1 MIRKVVLKGFK
12 RFDEVTFDLPG
23 HVVLAGPN
31 NTGKTTLLQAI
42 AVWSMA
48 LERWRAAMG
57 GDYNPRNGFTKVP
70 MTRGMFS
77 AVPLRNFDLL
87 WTDRRYRGAIEIRL
101 ELTDGRN
108 ITMCIESDSAEQV
121 YVRPKWENSSKDD
134 LRLPPPKVAYVPP
147 MTGLSTDEPVF
158 NRAKI
163 EQLLGQ
169 GRPGEVIRNLLVQ
182 THQDQEA
189 WRSLTEVIR
198 RMFQLELDP
207 PDSTGADILAEYR
220 RIEGGWPTGAKLDI
234 ACAGSGFQQ
243 VLLLMTFLHARPGS
257 VLLVDEPDAHL
268 HVMLQDAIFHELK
281 TVAERDRSQLVI
293 ATHSE
298 VIINAV
304 EPTELIVSMGKPKLL
319 ASTDEK
325 RALIRS
331 LKVLDNADLMCAL
344 VAPGILYLE
353 GNTDLALL
361 REWARILGHA
371 RALDLLEARLFWR
384 PTIWEAREGASGIKA
399 KDHYDAIHLIRP
411 DLPGL
416 ILLDGD
422 DNPNIPETPLT
433 GQGLQ
438 RLRWRRYEIESYL
451 LHPASIKRYV
461 LHVTGSEE
469 NAAAAMRY
477 MEENHPPAFLLA
489 PHGDPDYIKATKAR
503 TRLMPPILA
512 AGGIDI
518 PYTRWSEIA
527 AQMLPEEV
535 HPEVREKLDGICRA
549 FGVADV

>member
-1 MIRKVVLKGFK
+1 M
-12 RFDEVTFDLPG
+12 
-23 HVVLAGPN
+23 LAGPN

-48 LERWRAAMG
+48 LERWRSAMG
-57 GDYNPRNGFTKVP
+57 GDYNPRNGFGRVP

-87 WTDRRYRGAIEIRL
+87 WTDRRYRGSIEIRL
-101 ELTDGRN
+101 ELADGRD

-121 YVRPKWENSSKDD
+121 YVRPKWQTTSSEH
-134 LRLPPPKVAYVPP
+134 LRRPPPKVAYVPP
-147 MTGLSTDEPVF
+147 MTGLSTDEPVY
-158 NRAKI
+158 NKAKI

-182 THQDQEA
+182 THQDQDA

-198 RMFQLELDP
+198 RMFQFELDP
-207 PDSTGADILAEYR
+207 PDGRGADILAEYR
-220 RIEGGWPTGAKLDI
+220 RLEGGQPAGAKLDI
-234 ACAGSGFQQ
+234 ASAGSGFQQ

-268 HVMLQDAIFHELK
+268 HVILQDAIFHELK

-304 EPTELIVSMGKPKLL
+304 EPTELIVSMGEPKQL
-319 ASTDEK
+319 ASTEEK

-344 VAPGILYLE
+344 TAPGVLYLE

-371 RALDLLEARLFWR
+371 KALDLLEAKLFWR
-384 PTIWEAREGASGIKA
+384 PTVWELRDGASGIKA
-399 KDHYDAIHLIRP
+399 KDHYEALRLIRP

-422 DNPNIPETPLT
+422 DNRNIPETPLT
-433 GQGLQ
+433 GEGLQ
-438 RLRWRRYEIESYL
+438 RLRWKRYEIESYL
-451 LHPASIKRYV
+451 LHPSTIQRYV

-477 MEENHPPAFLLA
+477 MEENHPPAFLQNPLS
-489 PHGDPDYIKATKAR
+489 DPDYVKATKAR
-503 TRLMPPILA
+503 TQLIPPILA
-512 AGGIDI
+512 AAGIDI

-535 HPEVREKLDGICRA
+535 HPEVREKLDGICKA
-549 FGVADV
+549 FGVSDV